1 MKFSQLLARP
11 EVLQAATSLLANI
24 AGHGVG
30 QPTNPGQPPATP
42 APIGPDN
49 GPYNPY
55 LGYAAVDYLRP
66 EVKRPEQAVVQVYH
80 RGLHDVEP
88 DRKPENSI
96 GAFDAAVR
104 EGATFY
110 EVDLRGDKNGEPIL
124 THDEKLGREG
134 DFGAHQGLDKFNPYE
149 ERHPPGPDQS
159 KVNPDVRDITA
170 DDLRQWGIK
179 QRNLEGTVTDE
190 RLSTLRDLLEHNREN
205 RISVGIMAD
214 IKDIKVLQ
222 KSWEILA
229 TTKDHL
235 GVPYSE
241 SAVLKIG
248 LHKMPSV
255 EEVQQVFNTT
265 HYDGETPDWKHVK
278 LQFVVVTMTVGN
290 KNFDPQKQEY
300 GEEYV
305 LNSVKAHAKMP
316 YNYGF
321 EIGLKQEGGN
331 LQTTKDWVQS
341 EKLLLSHFQP
351 VSEHDNPAAHSIGG
365 EFFDADGYCCSN
377 LSSKLFDPKGKN
389 VPADT
394 EDRRHL
400 ASFMLE
406 NNFQVITTD
415 NPTAFGEA
423 IRAAGK
429 LEYKDFDL
437 EKGRRVFNEYVAKR
451 TPPVTPS
458 LTTPELATRTLSA
471 ENPHPGEAVPALSP
485 SRTRGGEPA
494 SPQPGASATL
504 QAASARATPTPQTSF
519 MPTRTQTNMPPPPQ
533 PGPGLEGAA
542 AQPAPTPPP
551 FTGTRTQ
558 PNTPPTPQP
567 GAGLDG
573 AAPQPAPTPTPTPSL
588 AATRTRPDAPRPP
601 QPGPGIEGVAT
612 QPAPT
617 PPPFT
622 GTRTQPES
630 PPQPQPQSRALRA
643 PSDTQATERRPQ
655 QRTDS
660 PKRTATTPPM
670 SPSPGRSRGM

>member
-1 MKFSQLLARP
+1 MKFSQLLANP
-11 EVLQAATSLLANI
+11 DVLQAASSLLANI
-24 AGHGVG
+24 AGHG
-30 QPTNPGQPPATP
+30 QPTNAGQPAATP

-49 GPYNPY
+49 GQYNPY
-55 LGYAAVDYLRP
+55 LGYAAVDWLRP
-66 EVKRPEQAVVQVYH
+66 EVKRPEHAVVQVYH
-80 RGLHDVEP
+80 RGLHDQG
-88 DRKPENSI
+88 DDSKPENSI
-96 GAFDAAVR
+96 GAFDAAVKQ
-104 EGATFY
+104 GATFY
-110 EVDLRGDKNGEPIL
+110 EVDLRGDANGEPIL
-124 THDEKLGREG
+124 THDERLGREG
-134 DFGAHQGLDKFNPYE
+134 DFGSHQGLKSFDPFAP
-149 ERHPPGPDQS
+149 RHPPGIDQRD
-159 KVNPDVRDITA
+159 VNPHVTDITA
-170 DDLRQWGIK
+170 GKLKDWDIK
-179 QRNLEGTVTDE
+179 QRDLTGAVTQE

-222 KSWEILA
+222 KSWEVLA

-255 EEVQQVFNTT
+255 EEVQEVFNTT
-265 HYDGETPDWKHVK
+265 HYDGETPDWMHVK

-300 GEEYV
+300 GEGYV
-305 LNSVKAHAKMP
+305 LDSVKAHAKMP

-377 LSSKLFDPKGKN
+377 LTSKLFDPKGKN

-394 EDRRHL
+394 DDRRHL

-451 TPPVTPS
+451 SPPVTPT
-458 LTTPELATRTLSA
+458 LTTPELATRTL
-471 ENPHPGEAVPALSP
+471 EVV
-485 SRTRGGEPA
+485 
-494 SPQPGASATL
+494 SPQPGQFAAPPRGQSAPQSSGVAGPEPGASPNLQVASA
-504 QAASARATPTPQTSF
+504 QATPTPAPASTLE
-519 MPTRTQTNMPPPPQ
+519 PTRTRRRDEPAPPQ
-533 PGPGLEGAA
+533 PGATPTLQGMPSQAT
-542 AQPAPTPPP
+542 PTPPP
-551 FTGTRTQ
+551 SLAPTRTR
-558 PNTPPTPQP
+558 PDPTPPPQP
-567 GAGLDG
+567 GAGLQS
-573 AAPQPAPTPTPTPSL
+573 AADQPPPTP
-588 AATRTRPDAPRPP
+588 
-601 QPGPGIEGVAT
+601 
-612 QPAPT
+612 
-617 PPPFT
+617 
-622 GTRTQPES
+622 TRTQPGMPAS
-630 PPQPQPQSRALRA
+630 PREGPQPQRRAG
-643 PSDTQATERRPQ
+643 
-655 QRTDS
+655 S
-660 PKRTATTPPM
+660 PPRET
-670 SPSPGRSRGM
+670 PSPTRSSSRGRGL